1 MPSWSTV
8 VGTAFDSNLRAP
20 RLDPH
25 GGNMKFN
32 PPTRTFADP
41 DAKDPDHE
49 QHRYFFVSL
58 EN

>member
-49 QHRYFFVSL
+49 QYRYFL
-58 EN
+58 